1 MLVLDNNW
9 DILIELVEFYNWKIG
24 TPYEEYSNIM
34 LSVASLIIHLD
45 IGLEVFQSCGNIE
58 C

>member
-9 DILIELVEFYNWKIG
+9 DILIKLVEFYNWKIG